1 MRAIGGIVIA
11 IAVIFGTISFASAT
25 DETIP
30 LIKDTSGLDSTVNLA
45 DVKIVYEIVL
55 IPHPC
60 DPLSNELFHPD
71 DPVASCAEDF
81 VDDELLDFISD
92 MALEAIGFP
101 INIDDLLFPEVT
113 NLNDLEYQIQQLDS
127 TSELIFEYEVEDLTI
142 TSQFEEEI
150 RAEYQNIKDKW
161 KKEMNELKNNANVLF
176 KENPGM
182 KSKILEQDIEKLKI
196 RFDLREE
203 KIKNTEHAQKK
214 IKTAIELK
222 SLKKEFQDS
231 VTEYFITEKIMKYG
245 DEKNKKLEQ
254 LSKENKKLMKKMLI
268 ADAKHND
275 KKLDWDDVKKIDEK
289 VTEKIKNLVSEN
301 AGQTDNGDSISG
313 GGSDQGNS
321 GAGSDNKG
329 KGSDNKGKGSGN
341 SKGNGKSKK

>member
-11 IAVIFGTISFASAT
+11 VAVIFGTISFASAT
-25 DETIP
+25 EDIP
-30 LIKDTSGLDSTVNLA
+30 LIIDTRGSEPRVNFA

-71 DPVASCAEDF
+71 DPIVNCAEDF

-92 MALEAIGFP
+92 MAEEAIGFP

-113 NLNDLEYQIQQLDS
+113 NLNDLEQQILQLDT
-127 TSELIFEYEVEDLTI
+127 TSELIFEHEAEDLTI

-161 KKEMNELKNNANVLF
+161 KKEMNELKNNAKVVF

-196 RFDLREE
+196 RFDLKEE
-203 KIKNTEHAQKK
+203 KIKNTEQVQKK

-231 VTEYFITEKIMKYG
+231 MTEYFITEKIMKYG
-245 DEKNKKLEQ
+245 DERDKKLEQ
-254 LSKENKKLMKKMLI
+254 LSKENMKLMKKMLI
-268 ADAKHND
+268 AESKHND
-275 KKLDWDDVKKIDEK
+275 KKLDWDDLKKIDEK
-289 VTEKIKNLVSEN
+289 VTEEIKNSVREN
-301 AGQTDNGDSISG
+301 TGQTDNGDSING
-313 GGSDQGNS
+313 NGSDKGNS
-321 GAGSDNKG
+321 GTGSDN
-329 KGSDNKGKGSGN
+329 NKGKGSGN